1 MRSVLIACG
10 IFLLGLSGCGYTTG
24 SLLPSNYR
32 IIAIEPFKNN
42 VGFVTDNTRRLYV
55 PLLESKVRSA
65 IVDRFNF
72 DGHLRVKE
80 SQKADLILKGE
91 LIGFDRDELR
101 VSENQDVQEYR
112 IRITVSL
119 TLIDPA
125 SPEPVWI
132 EPSFA
137 GEATYFVSGPQAKSE
152 SDALTAAL
160 TDLSRR
166 IVERTIENW

>member
-1 MRSVLIACG
+1 MRHALLACVL
-10 IFLLGLSGCGYTTG
+10 LLVGLSGCGYTTG
-24 SLLPSNYR
+24 SLLPGNYR

-42 VGFVTDNTRRLYV
+42 VGFVAENSRRLYV
-55 PLLESKVRSA
+55 PLLESKVRAA
-65 IVDRFNF
+65 IIDRFNF

-91 LIGFDRDELR
+91 LTGFDREELR
-101 VSENQDVQEYR
+101 LSDNQDVQEYR

-125 SPEPVWI
+125 VEEPVWV
-132 EPSFA
+132 EPSFS
-137 GEATYFVSGPQAKSE
+137 GETTYFTTGPQAKSE
-152 SDALTAAL
+152 ADALEDAL
-160 TDLSRR
+160 IDVSRR